1 MAFTQGRALLIG
13 VDLYK
18 HKPELDVPQTA
29 NDIRALADVLQN
41 PQYCGY
47 PADQVQVLTGEQA
60 TRANMLA
67 AFEKLADETQ
77 ATDTV
82 IVFYAGHGFF
92 SHDTKYHLS
101 CYDSSFEA
109 EYINPGEGIAEA
121 ELVQALRFI
130 KSQRLLLIVNACYSG
145 NMSRSLSGEQPSEGL
160 HGQPLPMGLAN
171 ALLSAGEGRAI
182 ITACRSGQKAY
193 FSDNKDLT
201 YFGEELIN
209 GLKGNGTNNNGFV
222 GLFDLYAYLYHS
234 LTSSLESLNV
244 KQEPELTILKGV
256 GPFPLALFMGAKQ
269 LGAFKPEDEAL
280 LKETAVRRV
289 SPAYSQSLVNRYHNV
304 SMSGNAR
311 AGVVISGDS
320 HGLINYTDRS
330 TNTNVSGIGNAV
342 GPGARSHVVD
352 TGGGAY
358 SGRDQNNFSGPI
370 NDSVLNIG
378 STVTNSNQS
387 INSQRGTSS
396 PEQQLRSIQQELLKA
411 VNAYQPAI
419 AEKVKRYS
427 DDFIET
433 VIVSPIDS
441 EALDACRKLL
451 LRSLQ
456 ASPTQVT
463 QPLNRL
469 LEAIPAN

>member
-342 GPGARSHVVD
+342 GPGARSNVVH
-352 TGGGAY
+352 TAGGSYVG
-358 SGRDQNNFSGPI
+358 GNQNNFGSI
-370 NDSVLNIG
+370 DSSIVNVD
-378 STVTNSNQS
+378 STVSNSSQTV
-387 INSQRGTSS
+387 NSQKGA
-396 PEQQLRSIQQELLKA
+396 PGLEQQLRSLQQELLNA
-411 VNAYQPAI
+411 VTTYQPAI
-419 AEKVKRYS
+419 REKVKSYS
-427 DDFIET
+427 DDLIEAIT
-433 VIVSPIDS
+433 VSPIDL
-441 EALDACRKLL
+441 EALNACRRLL

-456 ASPTQVT
+456 GGPTYVT